1 MEQIDETKV
10 TSLVPYYYAQTCL
23 IAGCVDEQIK
33 SEDNTS
39 TIPAT
44 VNEAEFAQIMAEANT
59 AYIKADSKL
68 NLILT
73 K

>member
-1 MEQIDETKV
+1 MKLKLLPLCPTIM
-10 TSLVPYYYAQTCL
+10 LITCL

-68 NLILT
+68 NLIL
-73 K
+73 